1 MKINTLIL
9 RNFWLV
15 NWSNLFVNAT
25 KILVGLWQSWLL
37 FAWGFL
43 LLKLRILF
51 GYLLPG
57 DPVTGKLFDHGG
69 DVIQGHSNLEG
80 GVSLAE
86 SGRER
91 FLKGSQNHIWIGS
104 QPKKVFYNT
113 TWAEERGE
121 SLPDLE
127 FFPSVFSYLLEF
139 LVFSWVLSFLPS
151 IFLQFSFKILHF
163 LFRYLKLVEF

>member
-1 MKINTLIL
+1 MQQNYRIVTKTQEILRKTQCFSNSELEIIAGKRQKKEPVNINFTRGLSRNVNYIYLKSMKINTLIL

-51 GYLLPG
+51 GDLLPG

-86 SGRER
+86 SGREG
-91 FLKGSQNHIWIGS
+91 FLKGSKNQDHI
-104 QPKKVFYNT
+104 
-113 TWAEERGE
+113 
-121 SLPDLE
+121 
-127 FFPSVFSYLLEF
+127 
-139 LVFSWVLSFLPS
+139 
-151 IFLQFSFKILHF
+151 
-163 LFRYLKLVEF
+163 

>member
-1 MKINTLIL
+1 MFLQLLSWRSLQESVLQKEPVNIYLTRGLSRNVDYIYLRKSMKINTLIL

-25 KILVGLWQSWLL
+25 KILVGLWPSWLL

-51 GYLLPG
+51 GDLLPG

-104 QPKKVFYNT
+104 QPNKVF
-113 TWAEERGE
+113 
-121 SLPDLE
+121 L
-127 FFPSVFSYLLEF
+127 
-139 LVFSWVLSFLPS
+139 
-151 IFLQFSFKILHF
+151 
-163 LFRYLKLVEF
+163 